1 MGNGGANNKGKM
13 LLQNASSGCLVR
25 NQTPKVVYVVA
36 RDDSLLAPR
45 HGAGYFR
52 LKKRIDNA
60 HHTRGWHL
68 ILFLT
73 LAAFQHLDLARRW
86 LLDNSSRR
94 PNVALNLTR

>member
-13 LLQNASSGCLVR
+13 LLQNASSRCLVR

-60 HHTRGWHL
+60 HHTRGWRL
-68 ILFLT
+68 IFFLT
-73 LAAFQHLDLARRW
+73 PAAFQHLDLARRW

-94 PNVALNLTR
+94 PNEALNLSR